1 MKWHPTS
8 NHAPSDLV
16 FSWLFASTAIKVSK
30 NTVGLLDK
38 LYTQPVIQALQN
50 VTGCGTTLAL
60 QPITKAQLQ
69 AAKDAGGDAIDLD
82 PSLGTFICG
91 TLPLP
96 RE

>member
-1 MKWHPTS
+1 MTWHPAS
-8 NHAPSDLV
+8 NLAPSDLV

-30 NTVGLLDK
+30 NTVALLDK
-38 LYTQPVIQALQN
+38 VFTQPAIQALQN

-91 TLPLP
+91 TPPCP
-96 RE
+96 RD